1 LAKRAPDLPL
11 DPLRDLLAWWRK
23 SRAKGFI
30 IGGLAVGLLG
40 RPRTTRDVDAII
52 FIDEPRWP
60 TFLEKG
66 RDFTFQSRILD
77 PLPFA
82 RQNRVFLLHHGR
94 SGFDVDLSL
103 GALPFE
109 LEALARLQKKKVG
122 RLAVPVP
129 TCEDLIVMKAVAN
142 RPIDNSDVDS
152 LLSCV
157 AKLDYAYI
165 RKHVAAFAQLLD
177 TPEIYE
183 DLDRRLTRHKKEKR
197 HGP

>member
-1 LAKRAPDLPL
+1 MAKLAHDLPL

-23 SRAKGFI
+23 SRVQGFI

-40 RPRTTRDVDAII
+40 RPRTTQDVDATI
-52 FIDEPRWP
+52 FIDEPQWP

-66 RDFTFQSRILD
+66 RDFFTFQSRIVD

-109 LEALARLQKKKVG
+109 LEALARVQKKKVG
-122 RLAVPVP
+122 RLSVPVP
-129 TCEDLIVMKAVAN
+129 TYEDLIVMKAVAN
-142 RPIDNSDVDS
+142 RPTQ
-152 LLSCV
+152 C
-157 AKLDYAYI
+157 
-165 RKHVAAFAQLLD
+165 
-177 TPEIYE
+177 
-183 DLDRRLTRHKKEKR
+183 
-197 HGP
+197 HGRVPLPVSPYWSGDGR